1 MIIDFLI
8 KRLWKDSIRNILF
21 CIILFYPL
29 IEIIFY
35 LKDIPL
41 GEKVYYPDYS
51 FFLMCNTAGTGHH
64 CERRSSRSLQTIR
77 NP

>member
-41 GEKVYYPDYS
+41 GKK
-51 FFLMCNTAGTGHH
+51 CI
-64 CERRSSRSLQTIR
+64 IR
-77 NP
+77 IILFSYV